1 MNLHNLKREFYDLIK
16 NTSDY
21 YKINETYVE
30 KDYFVFVLL
39 KEINLTFPHVVFK
52 GGTSLSKCYGIINR
66 FSEDIDLSIEVNY
79 LTPKYKRSLKKTIV
93 DSCEKLNLQILNID
107 NIRSRRDFNRYEISY
122 NPEYINKVILQKIL
136 VETTY
141 ISKTYPILEKETKCF
156 IYDYLEE
163 IGRRDLIEKFD
174 VEPFKIKVQSLE
186 RTFIDK
192 IFALCDSS
200 LKQDLTRSSRHIYD
214 LYKIYPL
221 INIDETLKDLFNKV
235 KEERKLNKRCISA
248 QDGFDVGKKLK
259 EIVALNIFEKDYK
272 EVTSEIIYDNIT
284 YSEAI
289 LVLEKICNEFFN
301 IK

>member
-163 IGRRDLIEKFD
+163 IDRRDLIEKFD

-289 LVLEKICNEFFN
+289 LVLEKICNEFL
-301 IK
+301 I

>member
-79 LTPKYKRSLKKTIV
+79 LTPKYKRGLKKTIV

-107 NIRSRRDFNRYEISY
+107 NISSRRDFNRYEISY

-163 IGRRDLIEKFD
+163 IDRRDLIKKFD

-235 KEERKLNKRCISA
+235 KEERKINKRCISA
-248 QDGFDVGKKLK
+248 QDGFDVRKKLK

-289 LVLEKICNEFFN
+289 LVLEKICNEFL
-301 IK
+301 I

>member
-93 DSCEKLNLQILNID
+93 DSREKLNLQILNID

-289 LVLEKICNEFFN
+289 LVLEKICNEFL
-301 IK
+301 I

>member
-235 KEERKLNKRCISA
+235 KEERKFNKRCISA

-289 LVLEKICNEFFN
+289 LVLEKICNEFL
-301 IK
+301 I

>member
-52 GGTSLSKCYGIINR
+52 GGTSLSKSYGIINR

-289 LVLEKICNEFFN
+289 LVLEKICNEFLL
-301 IK
+301 

>member
-221 INIDETLKDLFNKV
+221 INIDETLKDLLNKV

-289 LVLEKICNEFFN
+289 LVLEKICNEFL
-301 IK
+301 I